1 VDQVVRVQLE
11 VVVVQEM
18 QEVTIRIQD
27 TIRLVVLRVPLVLE
41 VLVAVAVAAVVV
53 VTHMTVAK
61 DILAR
66 TAHRAQ
72 QEAHTT
78 FLYGDYLWAPLDR
91 AAVAERELVSSA
103 EVVVAAAVAQDF

>member
-1 VDQVVRVQLE
+1 VDQVVRVHLE

-41 VLVAVAVAAVVV
+41 VLVAEVAAAVVV
-53 VTHMTVAK
+53 VTHLTVAK

-91 AAVAERELVSSA
+91 AEVAERELVKPA
-103 EVVVAAAVAQDF
+103 ALVVAVAGAQDF